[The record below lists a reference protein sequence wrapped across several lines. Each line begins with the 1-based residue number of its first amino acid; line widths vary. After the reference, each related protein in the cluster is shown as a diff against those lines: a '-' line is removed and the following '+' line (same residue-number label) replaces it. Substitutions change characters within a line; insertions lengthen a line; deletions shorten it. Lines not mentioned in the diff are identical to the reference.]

1 MPSAFMAQQR
11 KGIRRGKR
19 PSRAVQ
25 VHPSP
30 PKYASE
36 SESDTPSQSASEE
49 IELDSEAALD
59 SEEDVYVSDDERQ
72 EAQAMGAALDVDDAI
87 RAYQQALDA
96 KGRGLAGTAGSG
108 SEASD
113 DASASDGDSDAGS
126 DVSEAASDSSEE
138 ERPQR
143 NTVGDV
149 PLSWYDDEQHIGY
162 DQAGQRIEKSKRK
175 DKLDTLIERN
185 DDPDAWRKVYDQYND
200 EEIVL
205 SKEEMRMIQN
215 IRAGRFA
222 HADTMEL
229 YPEENDWFSRHQ
241 EVMPLSAAPEPKSR
255 FTPSKWEEKKVVKLV
270 RAIRKGWLN
279 TQAQP
284 KAPTVYELWADEGGE
299 SQRTMAG
306 LSYLAA
312 PKMKLPGHEESYNPP
327 REYLLTKEEENAAAL
342 EAEENDEPEPF
353 IPKAFESLRKVPAYD
368 RFIKERFER
377 CLDLYLCPR
386 ARVNRMDVSDPAS
399 LIPKLPK
406 PKDLQPFPAIL
417 SVRYV
422 GHASKVTSLS
432 VHPSGQWLA
441 TGSKDGTV
449 KVWEIK
455 TGRCIET
462 FDFASAEAQKD
473 HAGRTSGKLAVH
485 TVAWCP
491 KRDLGLVAVAIGK
504 RVLLVP
510 VKLNDA
516 VYQETIAVVHSCC
529 GDAPAGEDAGEGADE
544 DAKDSSTVAKWSLDP
559 STVTSTKSG
568 TTRTVSVAHNFEVRD
583 VTWHAAGDYFSSV
596 CPRGNTKAVLVHQ
609 LSKGHSQ
616 NPFRKNKGIVART
629 LFHPTKPF
637 FFVAT
642 QQAVR
647 IYNLAKQSLAKK
659 LVSGS
664 GVITSMSIHPSG
676 DHVILG
682 GEDRR
687 VCWFDLDLSTKPYRA
702 LRYHD
707 AAIRGVAFHPTYPL
721 FASASD
727 DGTTHVFHG
736 KVFSDLMT
744 NPMIVPVKILKGHA
758 KTKSGEGATSVVFHP
773 NQPWVFTGGADGN
786 AFLYCNP

>member
-1 MPSAFMAQQR
+1 MGQR
-11 KGIRRGKR
+11 KGKR
-19 PSRAVQ
+19 ASRAAQ
-25 VHPSP
+25 VHRS
-30 PKYASE
+30 PKYESE
-36 SESDTPSQSASEE
+36 SESDSLSQSASEE
-49 IELDSEAALD
+49 IELSSDAALD
-59 SEEDVYVSDDERQ
+59 SDEDVYVSDDERQ
-72 EAQAMGAALDVDDAI
+72 AAQAIGAELDVDDAI
-87 RAYQQALDA
+87 RAYQHALDA
-96 KGRGLAGTAGSG
+96 KGRGLGAAAGSG
-108 SEASD
+108 SENSEGG
-113 DASASDGDSDAGS
+113 SASDADSDVDSDVDSDAAS
-126 DVSEAASDSSEE
+126 DVSDAASDSSEE

-149 PLSWYDDEQHIGY
+149 PLSWYDDEHHIGY
-162 DQAGQRIEKSKRK
+162 DQAGERIEKLKRK

-299 SQRTMAG
+299 SQKTMAG

-312 PKMKLPGHEESYNPP
+312 PKMRLPGHEESYNPP
-327 REYLLTKEEENAAAL
+327 KEYLLTEEEENAAAL
-342 EAEENDEPEPF
+342 EAEENDAPAPF
-353 IPKAFESLRKVPAYD
+353 IPKAFESLRKVPAYE

-422 GHASKVTSLS
+422 GHTSKVTSLS

-449 KVWEIK
+449 KVWEVK

-462 FDFASAEAQKD
+462 FQFGSTEEQGNSDGR
-473 HAGRTSGKLAVH
+473 AGGKLAIH
-485 TVAWCP
+485 RVAWCP
-491 KRDLGLVAVAIGK
+491 KRELGLVAVAMGK

-510 VKLNDA
+510 VKLSDA
-516 VYQETIAVVHSCC
+516 SYEETVGIFQACS
-529 GDAPAGEDAGEGADE
+529 GDSVGVTGAAEDDGD
-544 DAKDSSTVAKWSLDP
+544 DAKDTSPAKWSLDP
-559 STVTSTKSG
+559 SSVNSTKSG
-568 TTRTVSVAHNFEVRD
+568 ATPSVSVTHNFEVRD

-609 LSKGHSQ
+609 LTKGHSQ
-616 NPFRKNKGIVART
+616 NPFRKNKGIVVRT

-642 QQAVR
+642 QQSVR

-758 KTKSGEGATSVVFHP
+758 KNKSGEGVTAVVFHP

>member
-1 MPSAFMAQQR
+1 MAKER
-11 KGIRRGKR
+11 KGKR
-19 PSRAVQ
+19 PSRVAQ

-30 PKYASE
+30 KYTSG
-36 SESDTPSQSASEE
+36 SESDSPSQSASEE
-49 IELDSEAALD
+49 IELGADAALD
-59 SEEDVYVSDDERQ
+59 SDDDVYVSDDERQ

-87 RAYQQALDA
+87 RAYQRALDA
-96 KGRGLAGTAGSG
+96 KGRGLAGAAGSG
-108 SEASD
+108 SDDSEGGLASD
-113 DASASDGDSDAGS
+113 DSASDDDRDAESDAS
-126 DVSEAASDSSEE
+126 DAASDSSEE

-175 DKLDTLIERN
+175 DKLDMLIERN
-185 DDPDAWRKVYDQYND
+185 DDPNAWRKVYDQYND

-229 YPEENDWFSRHQ
+229 YPAENDWFSRHQ
-241 EVMPLSAAPEPKSR
+241 EMMPLSAAPEPKSR

-279 TQAQP
+279 TLAQP
-284 KAPTVYELWADEGGE
+284 KPPTVYELWADDGDDA
-299 SQRTMAG
+299 QKTMAG

-312 PKMKLPGHEESYNPP
+312 PRMKLPGHEESYNPP
-327 REYLLTKEEENAAAL
+327 KEYLLTKEEENAATL
-342 EAEENDEPEPF
+342 EAEENDAPAPF
-353 IPKAFESLRKVPAYD
+353 IPQAFDSLRKVPAYE

-422 GHASKVTSLS
+422 GHTAKVTSLS
-432 VHPSGQWLA
+432 VHPSGQWLV

-449 KVWEIK
+449 KVWEVR

-462 FDFASAEAQKD
+462 FEFGPSESLGDKD
-473 HAGRTSGKLAVH
+473 GRPGGKLAVH
-485 TVAWCP
+485 KVAWCP
-491 KRDLGLVAVAIGK
+491 KRDLGLVAVAMGK
-504 RVLLVP
+504 RVMLVP
-510 VKLNDA
+510 VKLSDA
-516 VYQETIAVVHSCC
+516 VYDETVGIVQSCC
-529 GDAPAGEDAGEGADE
+529 GDPKGEADAAEDGADGG
-544 DAKDSSTVAKWSLDP
+544 KDSSPATWSVDP
-559 STVTSTKSG
+559 TSVTSTKSG
-568 TTRTVSVAHNFEVRD
+568 ATPSVSIGHSFEVRD
-583 VTWHAAGDYFSSV
+583 VAWHAAGDYFSSA

-609 LSKGHSQ
+609 LTKGHSQ

-664 GVITSMSIHPSG
+664 GVISSMSIHPSG

-758 KTKSGEGATSVVFHP
+758 KNKSGEGVTAVVFHP